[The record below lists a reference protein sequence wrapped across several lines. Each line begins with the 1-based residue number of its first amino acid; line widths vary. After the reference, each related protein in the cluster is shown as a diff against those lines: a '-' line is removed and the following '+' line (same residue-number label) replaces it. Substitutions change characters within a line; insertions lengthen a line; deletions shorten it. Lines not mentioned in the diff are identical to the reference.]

1 MQFKFC
7 PQCGGMEI
15 TPSQAGERCR
25 RCNYTGSM
33 SNGPMDK
40 INEIRKRFSRGSSTP
55 IANSTP
61 RPAGAGLG
69 GLIGASKSSSPETMH
84 VPGQGP
90 TQSEIAE
97 RLKALKGKS
106 TSDVEFL

>member
-1 MQFKFC
+1 MQLKFC

-15 TPSQAGERCR
+15 IPSQSGEKCK
-25 RCNYTGSM
+25 RCNYMGAMEFGSM
-33 SNGPMDK
+33 ER
-40 INEIRKRFSRGSSTP
+40 INEIRKRFGRSGPSGGTSSSNAT
-55 IANSTP
+55 
-61 RPAGAGLG
+61 GAGLG
-69 GLIGASKSSSPETMH
+69 GLIGAKSSVPTNMH

-97 RLKALKGKS
+97 RLKSLKGKS